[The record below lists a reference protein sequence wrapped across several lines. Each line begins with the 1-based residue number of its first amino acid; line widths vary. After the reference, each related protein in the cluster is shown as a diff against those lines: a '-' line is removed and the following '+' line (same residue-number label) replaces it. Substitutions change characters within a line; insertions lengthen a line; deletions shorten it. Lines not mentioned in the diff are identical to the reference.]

1 VGYFMKE
8 RTEKQNVIIAYVY
21 LILVVFLWGI
31 GPLFSKSLLEYFSPS
46 MYSAIGCTISAISLL
61 IICLP
66 HLNKLNVKYFLTALP
81 FGFFVGLASLLQKI
95 GLLHTTP
102 AKYSFLENL
111 SCIAVPVLMFL
122 FIRKKPSFLTI
133 LSSVTCLVG
142 AFVLS
147 GLNFKTGISFG
158 IGEIL
163 CALAG
168 IIYGFNIAGTGCFAK
183 ELKASLYILIHM
195 GVSLVVSVISML
207 VLNAITINGAPITP
221 IYFSFKTLP
230 VIIALAL
237 ISNVL
242 CWIMRTNSLKK
253 INTTTVAV
261 IMPFSAVVAS
271 VFSIIVGTDV
281 FSLSLLFG
289 GLIIFASILLSS
301 LADARETKLSKIK
314 K

>member
-1 VGYFMKE
+1 MLKIGCDKNSKLLAHITLWTVV
-8 RTEKQNVIIAYVY
+8 VIWGLSPAVNK
-21 LILVVFLWGI
+21 LINELSSPTVITAIVSFVSFVFL
-31 GPLFSKSLLEYFSPS
+31 
-46 MYSAIGCTISAISLL
+46 L
-61 IICLP
+61 IYCKNDLKLI
-66 HLNKLNVKYFLTALP
+66 NKKYFLVAVPTGMANAI
-81 FGFFVGLASLLQKI
+81 GSLVQKI
-95 GLLHTTP
+95 GLLYTTP
-102 AKYSFLENL
+102 SQYAFLENL

-133 LSSVTCLVG
+133 LSSVICLVG

-195 GVSLVVSVISML
+195 GVSFIVSNISMIA
-207 VLNAITINGAPITP
+207 LNFITVNGAPITP
-221 IYFSFKTLP
+221 IYFSLKTLP

-242 CWIMRTNSLKK
+242 CWIMRTNSMKK

-301 LADARETKLSKIK
+301 ISDAKENKRLNSTK
-314 K
+314 